1 MEEML
6 MKNKLLSI
14 EVGKNEVF
22 SKKLLP
28 VFDAL
33 NNL

>member
-1 MEEML
+1 MEEMF

-22 SKKLLP
+22 SKKT
-28 VFDAL
+28 FTCF
-33 NNL
+33 